1 MKINSKSV
9 EFRDSRNK
17 KATIYLEYHS
27 KNEDWSDWPGR
38 EFYAIG
44 GQKYGT
50 FYIFDMK
57 EDVDALF
64 NDFVKAI
71 QTGSTFS
78 HMFNIGSSKVITSFD
93 FGKREQYIDSTD
105 FSDHT
110 RSITT
115 INLDTDKMKIEKVS

>member
-9 EFRDSRNK
+9 EFKDSKNK

-27 KNEDWSDWPGR
+27 KKEDWSDWPGR

-50 FYIFDMK
+50 FYVFDMK
-57 EDVDALF
+57 EDVDTLF

-71 QTGSTFS
+71 QIGSTFS
-78 HMFNIGSSKVITSFD
+78 YTFNLGSFKVTTSFD
-93 FGKREQYIDSTD
+93 FSKREQYIDSID
-105 FSDHT
+105 FSDNT
-110 RSITT
+110 RTITT
-115 INLDTDKMKIEKVS
+115 INLDTKKQRIEKVS

>member
-50 FYIFDMK
+50 FYVFNMK
-57 EDVDALF
+57 EDVEALF

-71 QTGSTFS
+71 RTGSTFS
-78 HMFNIGSSKVITSFD
+78 YQSYIGSSKVITSFD
-93 FGKREQYIDSTD
+93 FSKREQYIDSKDT
-105 FSDHT
+105 SYHT
-110 RSITT
+110 ITT
-115 INLDTDKMKIEKVS
+115 INLDTKKQRIEKVS

>member
-9 EFRDSRNK
+9 EFKDSRNK

-27 KNEDWSDWPGR
+27 KKEDWSDWPGR

-50 FYIFDMK
+50 FYVFDMK
-57 EDVDALF
+57 ENVETLF

-78 HMFNIGSSKVITSFD
+78 YQSYIGFSKVITSFD
-93 FGKREQYIDSTD
+93 FSKREQYIDSTD
-105 FSDHT
+105 SSYHT
-110 RSITT
+110 ITT
-115 INLDTDKMKIEKVS
+115 INLDTKKQRIEKVS

>member
-50 FYIFDMK
+50 FYVFNMK
-57 EDVDALF
+57 EDVDTLF

-71 QTGSTFS
+71 QNGSTFS
-78 HMFNIGSSKVITSFD
+78 YQSYIGFSKVITSFD
-93 FGKREQYIDSTD
+93 FGKREQYIDSKD
-105 FSDHT
+105 SSYHT
-110 RSITT
+110 ITT
-115 INLDTDKMKIEKVS
+115 INLDTKKQRTEKIS

>member
-9 EFRDSRNK
+9 EFKDSRNK

-27 KNEDWSDWPGR
+27 KSEDWSDWPGR

-50 FYIFDMK
+50 FYIFNMK
-57 EDVDALF
+57 EDVEALF
-64 NDFVKAI
+64 NDFIKAI

-78 HMFNIGSSKVITSFD
+78 YQSYIGFAKVITSFD
-93 FGKREQYIDSTD
+93 FSKREQYIDSTD
-105 FSDHT
+105 SSYHT
-110 RSITT
+110 ITT
-115 INLDTDKMKIEKVS
+115 INLDTKKQRIEKVS

>member
-9 EFRDSRNK
+9 EFKDSRNK

-27 KNEDWSDWPGR
+27 KKEDWSDWPGR

-50 FYIFDMK
+50 FYVFDMK
-57 EDVDALF
+57 EDVDTLF

-78 HMFNIGSSKVITSFD
+78 YQSYIGFSKVITSFD
-93 FGKREQYIDSTD
+93 FSKREQYIDSTD
-105 FSDHT
+105 SSYHT
-110 RSITT
+110 ITT
-115 INLDTDKMKIEKVS
+115 INLDTKKQRIEKVS